1 MTLPLDTAP
10 GPSPDAEA
18 VRNIRIS
25 RELLA
30 KAGQELDSGDLLQAS
45 EKAWGAAAFALKAAA
60 EKRRWFNDADW
71 KLGIIANVIAAEQDD
86 DDIVAYTL
94 AARDAHYNFYHHE
107 YNAAVLRR
115 ILNLAA
121 RLVAKL
127 EPALSPGYAP
137 PFVSAEIEAEKRR
150 LEQPTSKRDEER
162 LATGRPPMDERPPV
176 NPTPG
181 ETISENGAAQE

>member
-30 KAGQELDSGDLLQAS
+30 KAWEELDSGDLLQAS

-71 KLGIIANVIAAEQDD
+71 KLGRIADILSLELDD
-86 DDIVAYTL
+86 PSITTGYSAT
-94 AARDAHYNFYHHE
+94 RDAHYNYYHHE
-107 YNAAVLRR
+107 FGAWQ
-115 ILNLAA
+115 IAA
-121 RLVAKL
+121 RIAAAARVISSL
-127 EPALSPGYAP
+127 EPVLAPGYTP

-162 LATGRPPMDERPPV
+162 LATGRPPMNERPPV
-176 NPTPG
+176 DPTPG
-181 ETISENGAAQE
+181 ETTSDNGVVPE

>member
-30 KAGQELDSGDLLQAS
+30 KAWEELDAGDLLQAS

-71 KLGIIANVIAAEQDD
+71 KLGRIADILSLELDD
-86 DDIVAYTL
+86 PSITTGYSAT
-94 AARDAHYNFYHHE
+94 RDAHYNYYHHE
-107 YNAAVLRR
+107 FGAWQ
-115 ILNLAA
+115 IAA
-121 RLVAKL
+121 RIAAAARVISSL
-127 EPALSPGYAP
+127 EPVLAPGYAP

-176 NPTPG
+176 DPTPG
-181 ETISENGAAQE
+181 ETISENGAVSE